1 MPVFFRT
8 FRSSSAGNCLAL
20 WTADSSVL
28 IDFGVK
34 TLRDC
39 RAILRDHQDRHGP
52 VNAVLVSH
60 AHGDHLSRDGVR
72 VLRETGIPVHGH
84 TRVVPQLR
92 ERHGLNPH
100 SDHYPLHAVAGDRF
114 SIGDFDISTMP
125 LPHAPGIPNVGF
137 VIRAGHGSNRR
148 TIVVAT
154 DFHDFASLLPH
165 LPGADFVFVE
175 ANHDLELL
183 RRHSNPNSR
192 WHLSNV
198 KTASL
203 LCRATLEGGFA
214 PRAVVLGHLSDER
227 NRETLAV
234 GEVRRAFEAQG
245 LRVPFE
251 LEAAPK
257 FEPSRVFQVD

>member
-1 MPVFFRT
+1 MAITSAGTVNA
-8 FRSSSAGNCLAL
+8 SSARPGFPCTGTRTSCRNFASG
-20 WTADSSVL
+20 TAW
-28 IDFGVK
+28 
-34 TLRDC
+34 
-39 RAILRDHQDRHGP
+39 
-52 VNAVLVSH
+52 
-60 AHGDHLSRDGVR
+60 
-72 VLRETGIPVHGH
+72 
-84 TRVVPQLR
+84 TRVPTTTR
-92 ERHGLNPH
+92 CAPSPAIASR
-100 SDHYPLHAVAGDRF
+100 SAT
-114 SIGDFDISTMP
+114 STSGRSL

-137 VIRAGHGSNRR
+137 VIRAGHGTNGR

-154 DFHDFASLLPH
+154 DFHDFPALLPH

-227 NRETLAV
+227 NREVLAV
-234 GEVRRAFEAQG
+234 GEVRRAFDAHG
-245 LRVPFE
+245 LKMPFA

-257 FEPSRVFQVD
+257 FEPSRTFKID